1 MFPAGRCE
9 KEELDK
15 KFKVP
20 TDLNETTEETT
31 VVSVT
36 CVRPK
41 RYVLMGET
49 SITCQHDGIWS
60 QQPQCIKCG
69 KHLKIM
75 L

>member
-15 KFKVP
+15 KLTVP
-20 TDLNETTEETT
+20 SDLNETTEETT
-31 VVSVT
+31 VVDVT